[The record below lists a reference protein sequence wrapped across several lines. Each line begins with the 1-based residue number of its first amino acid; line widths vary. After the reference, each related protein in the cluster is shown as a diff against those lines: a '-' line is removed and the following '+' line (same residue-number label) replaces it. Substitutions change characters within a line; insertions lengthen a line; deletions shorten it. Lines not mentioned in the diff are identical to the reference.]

1 MKAKSHHFK
10 ADMAKDDTMKYVTMD
25 YDNCAYLTAGK
36 RYKIREV
43 LLGGG
48 TIVDDNGDSI
58 FICLSGSS
66 HIGGNPWTLLDNT
79 TGENE

>member
-10 ADMAKDDTMKYVTMD
+10 ADMTKDKQMKYVTTD
-25 YDNCAYLTAGK
+25 YEGCEYLTAGK
-36 RYKIREV
+36 KYKICQ
-43 LLGGG
+43 LPLGGG
-48 TIVDDNGDSI
+48 CIVDDNGDPL

-66 HIGGNPWTLLDNT
+66 HIGGNPWTLLDDT